1 MTVHERL
8 AALGAAVPRPL
19 LPRQGTDLSK
29 WAVVACDQFTQ
40 DRRYWERVASAA
52 GDAPS
57 ALHCIFPEAFLED
70 SGRTERMEKIH
81 HTMKKYLSEDL
92 FTPRRGCV
100 YVERDT
106 PYRSG
111 RRGLLVCLDLE
122 RYDWS
127 AGTAPLIRPTEGTV
141 PERLP
146 VRMDLRRGAA
156 LELPHI
162 LVLVDDEE
170 DELLRTLG
178 ERAKAGEMLYDTPLM
193 PDSGR
198 VRGWL
203 LDKEADWDCLAGGL
217 EKLAAASLSRYVSPS
232 GGPASGTPASG
243 APAPGEPASG
253 AFLYAVGDG
262 NHSLAAAKGVWD
274 EYKQTRGTEPVS
286 PDGSSPDD
294 SDGPR
299 WVMVELENLYDPA
312 LVFEPIHRFV
322 FGAGAEE
329 TEKVFAALPG
339 FSVKSLGGTEARPKL
354 LSLVKEKTARTRF
367 GIIAPKNG
375 QTALFLAEAD
385 PVPLAVDRIQPLLD
399 VFVKDRPDLSVDYIH
414 GEEELFR
421 LARSSAGAAILL
433 PPFNKQG
440 LFRTVAERG
449 ALPRKSFSLGEAEEK
464 RFYLECR
471 RLFG

>member
-8 AALGAAVPRPL
+8 AALGTAIPRPL
-19 LPRQGTDLSK
+19 LPKQGTDLSK
-29 WAVVACDQFTQ
+29 WAVIACDQFTQ
-40 DRRYWERVASAA
+40 DRRYWERVTSAV

-70 SGRTERMEKIH
+70 PGRTERMEH
-81 HTMKKYLSEDL
+81 TRQTMKKYLREDL
-92 FTPRRGCV
+92 FVSRHGCV

-127 AGTAPLIRPTEGTV
+127 AGAASLIRPTEGTV

-162 LVLVDDEE
+162 LVLIDDEQ
-170 DELLRTLG
+170 DELLRNLG
-178 ERAKAGEMLYDTPLM
+178 ERAKAGEPLYDTPLM

-203 LDKEADWDCLAGGL
+203 LDKEADWECLAGGL
-217 EKLAAASLSRYVSPS
+217 EKLASASLSRYASPA
-232 GGPASGTPASG
+232 GGS
-243 APAPGEPASG
+243 AP
-253 AFLYAVGDG
+253 FLYAMGDG
-262 NHSLAAAKGVWD
+262 NHSLAAAKGVWE
-274 EYKQTRGTEPVS
+274 EYKKTPGTVP
-286 PDGSSPDD
+286 
-294 SDGPR
+294 SDPGPR
-299 WVMVELENLYDPA
+299 WVMVELENLYDPT

-329 TEKVFAALPG
+329 TEKLFAALPG
-339 FSVKSLGGTEARPKL
+339 FSVKKLGGPEARPKL
-354 LSLVKEKTARTRF
+354 LSLVKEKSTRTRF
-367 GIIAPKNG
+367 GIIAPENG
-375 QTALFLAEAD
+375 QTTLFLAETD
-385 PVPLAVDRIQPLLD
+385 PLPLAVDRIQPLLD
-399 VFVKDRPDLSVDYIH
+399 GLVKTRPGLSIDYIH

-421 LARSSAGAAILL
+421 LAHSSAGAGILL

-440 LFRTVAERG
+440 LFRTVAEHG
-449 ALPRKSFSLGEAEEK
+449 PLPRKSFSMGEAEEK

-471 RLFG
+471 KLFG

>member
-1 MTVHERL
+1 MEVFAHQTRTSMTVHERL
-8 AALGAAVPRPL
+8 ASLGTAIPRPL
-19 LPRQGTDLSK
+19 LPRRGTDLSK
-29 WAVVACDQFTQ
+29 WAVIACDQFTQ
-40 DRRYWERVASAA
+40 DRRYWERAASAA

-70 SGRTERMEKIH
+70 PGRTERMEKIH
-81 HTMKKYLSEDL
+81 HTMKKYLREGL
-92 FTPRRGCV
+92 FTPHRGCV

-106 PYRSG
+106 PYRGG
-111 RRGLLVCLDLE
+111 RKGLLVCLDLE

-127 AGTAPLIRPTEGTV
+127 AGAAPLIRPTEGTV

-162 LVLVDDEE
+162 LVLVDDEK

-193 PDSGR
+193 SGSGR

-217 EKLAAASLSRYVSPS
+217 EKLA
-232 GGPASGTPASG
+232 
-243 APAPGEPASG
+243 GEPASG

-274 EYKQTRGTEPVS
+274 EYKQTRKTVS
-286 PDGSSPDD
+286 PGEGPPDD

-322 FGAGAEE
+322 FGAGAKE
-329 TEKVFAALPG
+329 TEKLFAALPG
-339 FSVKSLGGTEARPKL
+339 FSLKKLGGTEARPKL
-354 LSLVKEKTARTRF
+354 LSLVGEKAARTRF
-367 GIIAPKNG
+367 GIIAPENG

-399 VFVKDRPDLSVDYIH
+399 LFVKDRPDLSIDYIH

-421 LARSSAGAAILL
+421 LAHSSAGAGILL

>member
-1 MTVHERL
+1 VTVHERL
-8 AALGAAVPRPL
+8 AALGTAVPRPL
-19 LPRQGTDLSK
+19 LPRPGTDLSK
-29 WAVVACDQFTQ
+29 WAVIACDQFTQ
-40 DRRYWERVASAA
+40 DRGYWERVASAV

-57 ALHCIFPEAFLED
+57 ALRCIFPEAFLED
-70 SGRTERMEKIH
+70 PGRTECLEKIRQTMEK
-81 HTMKKYLSEDL
+81 YLREEL
-92 FTPRRGCV
+92 FTSRRGCV

-106 PYRSG
+106 PYRGG

-127 AGTAPLIRPTEGTV
+127 AAAAPLIRPTEGTV

-156 LELPHI
+156 LDLPHI
-162 LVLVDDEE
+162 LVLIDDEQ

-178 ERAKAGEMLYDTPLM
+178 ERAKAGAMLYDTPLV

-203 LDKEADWDCLAGGL
+203 LDKEADWECLAGGL
-217 EKLAAASLSRYVSPS
+217 ERLAAVSLSRYASPA
-232 GGPASGTPASG
+232 GPD
-243 APAPGEPASG
+243 GEAA

-262 NHSLAAAKGVWD
+262 NHSLAAAKGIWD
-274 EYKQTRGTEPVS
+274 EYKKQSGGPVS
-286 PDGSSPDD
+286 PGE
-294 SDGPR
+294 GPR

-322 FGAGAEE
+322 FGAEAEE
-329 TEKVFAALPG
+329 TEKLFAALPG
-339 FSVKSLGGTEARPKL
+339 FSLKKLGGTEAQAKL
-354 LSLVKEKTARTRF
+354 LSLVKEKVPRTRF
-367 GIIAPKNG
+367 GIIVSKNVPG
-375 QTALFLAEAD
+375 QAAFFLAEAD
-385 PVPLAVDRIQPLLD
+385 PLPLAIDRIQPLLD
-399 VFVKDRPDLSVDYIH
+399 GFVKDRPDLSVDYIH

-421 LARSSAGAAILL
+421 LAHRSAGAGILL

-440 LFRTVAERG
+440 LFRAVAERG
-449 ALPRKSFSLGEAEEK
+449 PLPRKSFSMGEACEK

-471 RLFG
+471 RLFGQDR